1 MKRLQENCQIK
12 LMAFDLDGT
21 LLDSVPDLTK
31 AIQLTLAE
39 LNLPNQQLDSV
50 RGWVGNG
57 ARVLVK
63 RALSGNMKAEV
74 PSDLFERAYPI
85 FLKHYAEHLNEN
97 SVLYNGVE
105 QTLQALKDADI
116 LLACITNKP
125 EQFTLPLLKELGL
138 LELFDKVVCGD
149 TFQHRKPHP
158 MPLLETAKF
167 FNVSPAQAIMVGD
180 SVNDIAAAQA
190 AGFYSICVDY
200 GYHGED
206 DVSELGADVVISH
219 FSEINQLL
227 QQAA

>member
-1 MKRLQENCQIK
+1 
-12 LMAFDLDGT
+12 MAFDLDGT

-167 FNVSPAQAIMVGD
+167 FNVSPGQAIMVGD

>member
-1 MKRLQENCQIK
+1 
-12 LMAFDLDGT
+12 MAFDLDGT

-74 PSDLFERAYPI
+74 PNDLFERAYPI
-85 FLKHYAEHLNEN
+85 FLKHYAEHLNED
-97 SVLYNGVE
+97 SALYDGVE

-138 LELFDKVVCGD
+138 LELFDRVVCGD

>member
-1 MKRLQENCQIK
+1 
-12 LMAFDLDGT
+12 MAFDLDGT

-138 LELFDKVVCGD
+138 LELFDRVVCGD

-158 MPLLETAKF
+158 VPLLETAKF

>member
-138 LELFDKVVCGD
+138 LELFDRVVCGD

>member
-1 MKRLQENCQIK
+1 
-12 LMAFDLDGT
+12 MAFDLDGT

-138 LELFDKVVCGD
+138 LELFDRVVCGD

>member
-1 MKRLQENCQIK
+1 
-12 LMAFDLDGT
+12 MAFDLDGT

-31 AIQLTLAE
+31 AVQLTLAE
-39 LNLPNQQLDSV
+39 LNLPNQQQDSV

-57 ARVLVK
+57 ARALVK
-63 RALSGNMKAEV
+63 RALSGNIKADI
-74 PSDLFERAYPI
+74 PDDLFERAYPV

-97 SVLYNGVE
+97 SVLYDGVE
-105 QTLQALKDADI
+105 QTLQALKKAGI

-149 TFQHRKPHP
+149 TFKHRKPHP

-167 FNVSPAQAIMVGD
+167 FNVLPEQAIMVGD
-180 SVNDIAAAQA
+180 SVNDIAAAKA

-219 FSEINQLL
+219 FSEINLLL

>member
-12 LMAFDLDGT
+12 LIAFDLDGT

-138 LELFDKVVCGD
+138 LELFDRVVCGD

>member
-1 MKRLQENCQIK
+1 MKRLQENSQIK

-138 LELFDKVVCGD
+138 LELFDRVVCGD

>member
-1 MKRLQENCQIK
+1 
-12 LMAFDLDGT
+12 MAFDLDGT

-138 LELFDKVVCGD
+138 LELFDRVVCGD

-167 FNVSPAQAIMVGD
+167 FNVSPGQAIMVGD

>member
-1 MKRLQENCQIK
+1 
-12 LMAFDLDGT
+12 MAFDLDGT

-39 LNLPNQQLDSV
+39 LNLPNQPLDSV

-63 RALSGNMKAEV
+63 RALSGNIKAEV
-74 PSDLFERAYPI
+74 PSDLFDIAYPI

-149 TFQHRKPHP
+149 TFKHRKPHP
-158 MPLLETAKF
+158 MPLLETANF
-167 FNVSPAQAIMVGD
+167 FNVSPTQAIMVGD

-206 DVSELGADVVISH
+206 DVNELGANVVISH
-219 FSEINQLL
+219 FSDISQLL

>member
-1 MKRLQENCQIK
+1 
-12 LMAFDLDGT
+12 MAFDLDGT

-74 PSDLFERAYPI
+74 PNDLFERAYPI
-85 FLKHYAEHLNEN
+85 FLKHYAEHLNED
-97 SVLYNGVE
+97 SALYDGVE
-105 QTLQALKDADI
+105 QTLQALNDADI

-149 TFQHRKPHP
+149 TFKHRKPHP
-158 MPLLETAKF
+158 MPLLETANF
-167 FNVSPAQAIMVGD
+167 FNMSPEQAIMVGD